1 MRRSSISKTLAG
13 LVLALFALEAISQS
27 KDDALASI
35 SNTGDE
41 PSGWMRLEV
50 AIFVDTSDS
59 ALDSE
64 FWEIEPKLGYPANR
78 RWLTD
83 SAEIKAL
90 MDQWGESS
98 VSIDAN
104 GAIVIAPEPPPK
116 PDPAP
121 TLKLTQTPQE
131 DTEVLW
137 DSSQAIPIG
146 STTLVS
152 ASFNNIGQSSQDSN
166 DLGYLEQAS
175 SGLIQQ
181 EPIAESGFPNTGVE
195 TLGTAASG
203 TSGYQSADQ
212 TRLPLV
218 SNGLTGNEPIEIE
231 FSKSISEVNEQTS
244 DGAEKIP
251 LESHQA
257 SRPDSE
263 ESFGTLAIDALEAD
277 IDRMHT
283 SVIGNVLRV
292 KPPGDES
299 ALGDALKRQSTEVL
313 EGSEKIPAT
322 DNLASQ
328 DPAETGR
335 ESDNFFAIEG
345 LGENFSGLAGGSD
358 MPSGLADDRPG
369 TELINWLPDN
379 EGQEATESAPL
390 MVEPTPPPLPAS
402 YQAMSI
408 EMLAPGLKKL
418 EKETGKRPISVLSWL
433 QPMNGDRDAVVVDS
447 WSDEGDFPKLQ
458 GTVEIS
464 PAKNETDGFQL
475 STRVWANT
483 TAHYLPARLPA
494 MAIPAAPTR
503 VLVIEP
509 QSTPSEAAEVPS
521 VEFIDMSTGVTTAT
535 SLSSQPQDPTDMNSK
550 KRVIAPL
557 KHAIALNETRDL
569 REGYVRYID
578 HPVIQVAAV
587 WRELKYSELYELGEA
602 QRVRKDID
610 SLTRSLVTQQS
621 TKPRLNAE
629 QQPPPLNQ

>member
-13 LVLALFALEAISQS
+13 LVFALFTLEAISQS

-50 AIFVDTSDS
+50 AIFVDTSDE

-146 STTLVS
+146 STTLLS

-251 LESHQA
+251 LESLQV

-277 IDRMHT
+277 IDKMHT
-283 SVIGNVLRV
+283 SVIGNVLGV

-328 DPAETGR
+328 DPTETGR

-345 LGENFSGLAGGSD
+345 LGENFSGLAGGSE

-379 EGQEATESAPL
+379 EAQEATESAPL

-402 YQAMSI
+402 YQAMPI

-418 EKETGKRPISVLSWL
+418 EKETGKRPLSVLSWL
-433 QPMNGDRDAVVVDS
+433 QPMNSDRDAVVVDS

-458 GTVEIS
+458 GTVEVS

-503 VLVIEP
+503 VLFIEP
-509 QSTPSEAAEVPS
+509 ESTPSEATEVPS
-521 VEFIDMSTGVTTAT
+521 VEFIDISTGVTTAT

>member
-13 LVLALFALEAISQS
+13 LVFALFTLEAISQS

-35 SNTGDE
+35 GKNSDE

-50 AIFVDTSDS
+50 AIFVDNSDE

-83 SAEIKAL
+83 YAEIKAL

-98 VSIDAN
+98 VSIDAD
-104 GAIVIAPEPPPK
+104 GAIVIAPEPK

-121 TLKLTQTPQE
+121 TLKLAQTPQE
-131 DTEVLW
+131 DTENLS

-146 STTLVS
+146 SATLTS
-152 ASFNNIGQSSQDSN
+152 ASVNDPGQSSPNSN
-166 DLGYLEQAS
+166 DLGYQEPTS

-181 EPIAESGFPNTGVE
+181 APIAESGFANADME
-195 TLGTAASG
+195 TLGTAALGMSG
-203 TSGYQSADQ
+203 RQSTDQ
-212 TRLPLV
+212 TRLRLK
-218 SNGLTGNEPIEIE
+218 SSGLTGNEPIATE
-231 FSKSISEVNEQTS
+231 FSEPISEVNEQPS
-244 DGAEKIP
+244 GGARKIP
-251 LESHQA
+251 LESLQA

-263 ESFGTLAIDALEAD
+263 ESVGTLAIDALETR
-277 IDRMHT
+277 IDGSHT
-283 SVIGNVLRV
+283 SVSSALSVE
-292 KPPGDES
+292 PPGDES
-299 ALGDALKRQSTEVL
+299 ALAEALKRQSTELL
-313 EGSEKIPAT
+313 EGSKIAAT
-322 DNLASQ
+322 DQLASQ
-328 DPAETGR
+328 DPTETGR

-345 LGENFSGLAGGSD
+345 LGQNFNGLAGERG
-358 MPSGLADDRPG
+358 MTSGLADDRTG
-369 TELINWLPDN
+369 TEAINWLPDN
-379 EGQEATESAPL
+379 AAQEATESAPL

-402 YQAMSI
+402 YQAMPL
-408 EMLAPGLKKL
+408 EMLAPGLEKL

-433 QPMNGDRDAVVVDS
+433 QPMSGDRDAVVVDS
-447 WSDEGDFPKLQ
+447 WSDERALPTLQ
-458 GTVEIS
+458 GTVKIS
-464 PAKNETDGFQL
+464 RGENETDGLQL
-475 STRVWANT
+475 STQVWANT
-483 TAHYLPARLPA
+483 TAHYFPARLPA
-494 MAIPAAPTR
+494 IAIPALPPR
-503 VLVIEP
+503 VLIIEP
-509 QSTPSEAAEVPS
+509 QSTPSEATEVRS
-521 VEFIDMSTGVTTAT
+521 VEFIDISTGLTTVT
-535 SLSSQPQDPTDMNSK
+535 SLSSQPQDTTDIDSK
-550 KRVIAPL
+550 KRTEPPL

-621 TKPRLNAE
+621 KKMPLNAE